1 MHTLHCARNVAL
13 CPRCDEPFPR
23 SQMEE
28 HVREEHTDAE
38 CQECGAAVQRSRMGE
53 HKVKTRFFLKKNN
66 LGKEH
71 FRLQMSELEKPYF
84 YVRLC
89 YLSSGKKIICRTIL
103 SYTVEQKSVFYNFI
117 TKF

>member
-1 MHTLHCARNVAL
+1 
-13 CPRCDEPFPR
+13 
-23 SQMEE
+23 MEE

-53 HKVKTRFFLKKNN
+53 HKVKTRFFFKKKNN

-71 FRLQMSELEKPYF
+71 FRLPMSVLEKTYY

-117 TKF
+117 LNFWLPI